1 MLHLRGFVIPL
12 LAAVIVGILVWA
24 YLDRRLRNTVVF
36 VERQFAGAAVLFFIR
51 PSDDKGP

>member
-1 MLHLRGFVIPL
+1 MMHLRDFVIPL